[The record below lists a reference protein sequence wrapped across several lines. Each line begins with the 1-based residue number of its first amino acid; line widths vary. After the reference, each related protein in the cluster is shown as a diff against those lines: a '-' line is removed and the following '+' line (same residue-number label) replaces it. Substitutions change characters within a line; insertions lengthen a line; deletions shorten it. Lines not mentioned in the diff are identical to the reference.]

1 MSELGS
7 PLGTPPLGGSPLG
20 DPLLGGSPVD
30 ASPLGRTPLDHSPL
44 AAGEREFTVRS
55 ARKNGRQVVML
66 RALERGTE
74 CVVECEVYP
83 VSGLRVEPL
92 RPGPYRF
99 PNVAEANA
107 FIDEA
112 VQVLTYLGCDV
123 A

>member
-7 PLGTPPLGGSPLG
+7 SFDIPPLGGSPRADSLLDGSAVG
-20 DPLLGGSPVD
+20 DPRLDP
-30 ASPLGRTPLDHSPL
+30 SPLGHSPL
-44 AAGEREFTVRS
+44 AAGERELTVRS
-55 ARKNGRQVVML
+55 ARKDGRQVVML
-66 RALERGTE
+66 RTLERGTE

-99 PNVAEANA
+99 PNVAAANA